1 MRHGN
6 HTLTSHAQNLVQ
18 INILSGISQKFT
30 FYACIILHITTVT
43 KILLPECSIRVLTT
57 QALIY
62 ILGECMASWGEPN
75 ELSIQHRV

>member
-1 MRHGN
+1 MRHEN

-18 INILSGISQKFT
+18 INILPGISQKFM
-30 FYACIILHITTVT
+30 FYACIITTVT